1 MKFELEKKTIL
12 LLGITL
18 SVYFIICYIYQKPNG
33 DDNYINFQKT
43 IGRNKTL
50 NINNLFTGLVTSTN
64 ESIDKLENKITNKI
78 NEAQNNQINVEN
90 NFEKLKANMIDEIV
104 YQTEKDLNKLN
115 YDLFYKTNKLNY
127 DTL

>member
-18 SVYFIICYIYQKPNG
+18 SVYFIACYMYGKQN
-33 DDNYINFQKT
+33 DNYTNYLEKT

-50 NINNLFTGLVTSTN
+50 NINTLFNGLLTSTT

-104 YQTEKDLNKLN
+104 YQTEKDLNELN

>member
-18 SVYFIICYIYQKPNG
+18 SIYFIICYIYQKPNG

-43 IGRNKTL
+43 VSKNNTL
-50 NINNLFTGLVTSTN
+50 SVDKLFTGLITSTN
-64 ESIDKLENKITNKI
+64 SSISNLENKITNKI
-78 NEAQNNQINVEN
+78 NESQNNQINVEN
-90 NFEKLKANMIDEIV
+90 NFEKLKENMIDEIV
-104 YQTEKDLNKLN
+104 YQTEKDLNELN